1 MNCPKLILLSLL
13 FNNCY
18 FFKKF
23 MYESQFLRTRLATIP
38 LQNLSGELL
47 ILGGVC
53 VSADDVDTEH

>member
-1 MNCPKLILLSLL
+1 
-13 FNNCY
+13 
-18 FFKKF
+18 